1 MFDDALITVV
11 GGENNKSREQS
22 TMKRTVLVMICFRL
36 WKSELSLALKERTY
50 LILISTGLDNREMRE
65 DNEELGQVY
74 LLFVIMLT
82 P

>member
-22 TMKRTVLVMICFRL
+22 TMKRTVLVMICFIL

-50 LILISTGLDNREMRE
+50 LILISTGLDDREMWE

>member
-22 TMKRTVLVMICFRL
+22 TMKRTVLVMICFIL